1 MTLIYFQSLIK
12 PDFIFLNIAHIQ
24 SVSVSSYWVIQ
35 TSVWHDRKKL
45 LMILKRKIVWCCFW
59 NLVSTNSQN
68 YLERFP
74 ESKAFRNFRLYEIM
88 FKILGNHLNSFRAM
102 YPLARKKEYVH
113 TVVSSA
119 RDTEGLYYPW
129 HIFSR
134 NAWTATLEFSN
145 SVETIK

>member
-1 MTLIYFQSLIK
+1 MHTYNQY
-12 PDFIFLNIAHIQ
+12 Q
-24 SVSVSSYWVIQ
+24 VTESVSVSSYWVIQ

-45 LMILKRKIVWCCFW
+45 LTILKRKIVWCCFW

-74 ESKAFRNFRLYEIM
+74 ESKPFRNFRLCEIM
-88 FKILGNHLNSFRAM
+88 LKILGNHLNSFRAM

-129 HIFSR
+129 HIFFPQRVNHNIGILQWFR
-134 NAWTATLEFSN
+134 NY
-145 SVETIK
+145 